1 MRVLTRDDCVILD
14 NDDPLKAIR
23 TRFRIPGNT
32 IYLDGNSLG
41 ALTISAEQRI
51 QEVVHREWGVDL
63 IRSWN
68 VHEWVDYPRT
78 IGDRIARFIG
88 AANGETLVCDSTSV
102 DLFKLAGAVSL
113 QRGGRTKIVTE
124 SGNFPTDLYILQGLA
139 QLLPGVQICAVPRIQ
154 LLQAIDDQTFLV
166 VLTHVHYRTAE
177 VFDLDAVTSHA
188 HAFGARIIWDLSH
201 SVGALPINLGKAR
214 ADFAVG
220 CTYKYLNG
228 GPGSPGFLFVRR
240 DLQESLQPVL
250 SGWLGDARPFEFLD
264 DYMPASG
271 IDRHRCGTPPVLS
284 FAALDGALD
293 AFDGVD
299 LEAVRTKSIRLAD
312 VFIDL
317 VERTPGGE
325 ALKLASP
332 RDAASRGS
340 HISFA
345 HENAYELMQRLIAR
359 GVIGDFRAPDLLRFG
374 LTPLYLRYVD
384 VWDAV
389 QILIEE
395 AVGLLNS
402 PSSVHARLKVT

>member
-1 MRVLTRDDCVILD
+1 
-14 NDDPLKAIR
+14 
-23 TRFRIPGNT
+23 
-32 IYLDGNSLG
+32 
-41 ALTISAEQRI
+41 
-51 QEVVHREWGVDL
+51 
-63 IRSWN
+63 
-68 VHEWVDYPRT
+68 
-78 IGDRIARFIG
+78 
-88 AANGETLVCDSTSV
+88 
-102 DLFKLAGAVSL
+102 
-113 QRGGRTKIVTE
+113 
-124 SGNFPTDLYILQGLA
+124 
-139 QLLPGVQICAVPRIQ
+139 
-154 LLQAIDDQTFLV
+154 
-166 VLTHVHYRTAE
+166 
-177 VFDLDAVTSHA
+177 
-188 HAFGARIIWDLSH
+188 
-201 SVGALPINLGKAR
+201 
-214 ADFAVG
+214 
-220 CTYKYLNG
+220 
-228 GPGSPGFLFVRR
+228 
-240 DLQESLQPVL
+240 
-250 SGWLGDARPFEFLD
+250 
-264 DYMPASG
+264 MPASG

-299 LEAVRTKSIRLAD
+299 LEVVRTKSIRLAD

-325 ALKLASP
+325 ALNLASP

-402 PSSVHARLKVT
+402 PSSVHARHKVT